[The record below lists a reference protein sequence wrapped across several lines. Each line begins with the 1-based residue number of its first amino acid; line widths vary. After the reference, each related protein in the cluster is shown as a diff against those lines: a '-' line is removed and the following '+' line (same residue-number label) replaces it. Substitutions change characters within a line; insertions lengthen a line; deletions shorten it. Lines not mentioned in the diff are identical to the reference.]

1 MGECFEQETVFPIIQ
16 DVIQQICKAKQT
28 HHHDESA
35 MFALHDEIAQSLLTH
50 EKGGIEI
57 QAALQRCPHHTA
69 TWMADNMVQWWSQRY
84 TTRSN
89 DWSGQFQRKKINGS
103 WAYKLRSIQ
112 PQEMSE
118 EEIYSKSV
126 QLSKKIWPILI
137 DLASVRRN
145 ITYKELGAR
154 LHIYG
159 QALQNFDRILAP
171 IKYYCIYHN
180 LPPLSALVVYTGTGV
195 PGSGAE
201 ADETDIEHV
210 FTYDWIS
217 RRPLIP
223 NEDELTEVVTK
234 ARIEQK

>member
-1 MGECFEQETVFPIIQ
+1 MGECFEQDNIFPIIQ
-16 DVIQQICKAKQT
+16 EVIRQVCEAKT
-28 HHHDESA
+28 INRGNDDTD
-35 MFALHDEIAQSLLTH
+35 FALHDEITRALLSYEQGH
-50 EKGGIEI
+50 AEI
-57 QAALQRCPHHTA
+57 RAAIQRCPHHSE

-89 DWSGQFQRKKINGS
+89 EWSGPFQRKKIRGS
-103 WAYKLRSIQ
+103 WAYKPRPTSLQ
-112 PQEMSE
+112 TVSE
-118 EEIYSKSV
+118 EEIYSKSI

-137 DLASVRRN
+137 DLASVRRT

-171 IKYYCIYHN
+171 IKYYCIYHK
-180 LPPLSALVVYTGTGV
+180 LPPLSALVVCTGMGL

-201 ADETDIEHV
+201 ADEVDIDNV
-210 FTYDWIS
+210 FVYDWKS

-223 NEDELTEVVTK
+223 NEDEFADAINK
-234 ARIEQK
+234 ARK